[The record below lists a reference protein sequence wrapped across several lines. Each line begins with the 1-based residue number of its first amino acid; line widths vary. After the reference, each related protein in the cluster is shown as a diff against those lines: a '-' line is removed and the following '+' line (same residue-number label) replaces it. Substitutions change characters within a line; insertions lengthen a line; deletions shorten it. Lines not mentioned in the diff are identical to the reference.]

1 MFLDPPFG
9 YGAAMPRL
17 SLSPIAAQI
26 PWGEITLPG
35 TLQLPDEAVGI
46 VLFAHGSGS
55 SRLSPRNERI
65 AATLRAAG
73 LGTLLFDLLTED
85 EDRQDAA
92 TEALRFNIELLA
104 SRLRAATR
112 WTRAQREAEAL
123 PLGYFGAGTGA
134 AAALL
139 AAAEDT
145 EAVSAIVCRSGRPDL
160 AADALPF
167 IAAPVLLVA
176 GSEDELVLS
185 ANQAAFG
192 RLTIRKSL
200 EIVMGA
206 THYFYEPG
214 ALEIVAD
221 SAASWFINHF
231 TDGDSASGA

>member
-1 MFLDPPFG
+1 MFAANAFR
-9 YGAAMPRL
+9 YGASMPRL
-17 SLSPIAAQI
+17 SQSPLAAQI
-26 PWGEITLPG
+26 PWGELTLPG
-35 TLQLPDEAVGI
+35 TLQLPDDPVGV

-55 SRLSPRNERI
+55 SRFSPRNERI

-73 LGTLLFDLLTED
+73 LGTLLFDLLTEE
-85 EDRQDAA
+85 EDQRDAA
-92 TEALRFNIELLA
+92 TEELRFNIELLA

-112 WTRAQREAEAL
+112 WTRAQREAEEL
-123 PLGYFGAGTGA
+123 PLGFFGAGTGA

-145 EAVSAIVCRSGRPDL
+145 EAASAIVCRSGRPDL

-167 IAAPVLLVA
+167 IQAPVLLVA
-176 GSEDELVLS
+176 GSEDEPVLS

-192 RLTIRKSL
+192 RLNARKSL

-214 ALEIVAD
+214 SLEIVAD
-221 SAASWFINHF
+221 SAAGWFITHF
-231 TDGDSASGA
+231 TDSDSL